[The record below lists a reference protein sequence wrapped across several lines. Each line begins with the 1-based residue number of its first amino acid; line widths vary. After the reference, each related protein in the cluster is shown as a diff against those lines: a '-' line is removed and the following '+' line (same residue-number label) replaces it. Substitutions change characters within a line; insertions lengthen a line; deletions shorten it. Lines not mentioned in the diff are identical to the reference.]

1 MTKKYVLYPDGRL
14 FYDHLCQ
21 HGLDGVA
28 IHKVKATS
36 CYGMTRRFLIDMGL
50 KRTVY
55 NVGCLQ
61 MYGKIVLPEPIAK
74 QLIAKGVV
82 KVIE

>member
-1 MTKKYVLYPDGRL
+1 MTKRYVLYPDGCL
-14 FYDHLCQ
+14 FHDHLCH

-28 IHKVKATS
+28 IHQVKASS
-36 CYGMTRRFLIDMGL
+36 CKGMTRRFLRDMGL

-55 NVGCLQ
+55 NVGCLET
-61 MYGKIVLPEPIAK
+61 YGKIVLSEPIAR

-82 KVIE
+82 KVMD